1 MQEERI
7 KQVRSIVNRV
17 HAMIKDDEANDR
29 IVGIAQIYKFLNQEK
44 ILTLIKWSDSLA
56 QLIFEVFLRMLTGY
70 DRAQKATEWE
80 VVCKLLDM
88 PYDSA
93 TDPDW
98 PGPAS
103 TAVEVQHASQEEPQ
117 TANPQQ
123 QPQHQVDPQPQP
135 PQARRRKR
143 KQPQEAVVPSL
154 GLESSQ
160 DRYLATVVRLSPF
173 AKKRRVTPSSIIL
186 GV

>member
-1 MQEERI
+1 MQKERI
-7 KQVRSIVNRV
+7 KQVRSIVHRV
-17 HAMIKDDEANDR
+17 HTMIKDDEANDR
-29 IVGIAQIYKFLNQEK
+29 IVGIPKIYKFLNREK

-70 DRAQKATEWE
+70 DRAQKATEAE

-103 TAVEVQHASQEEPQ
+103 TAVEVQHSSQEEPA
-117 TANPQQ
+117 TASAQQ
-123 QPQHQVDPQPQP
+123 QPEHQVESQR

-143 KQPQEAVVPSL
+143 KQPQEAVVSSL
-154 GLESSQ
+154 GLESAQ